1 MKSVMTHRFSQVPK
15 ADIPRSQFNRSHG
28 HKTTFDSGYLIPIY
42 LDEALPGDTFNMK
55 FNAFARMETLLK
67 PIMDNIYLDWF
78 FFACPYRLVWDNWE
92 KFNGEQDNP
101 GDSTDFIIPTV
112 TSPPASG
119 YDSLSV
125 SDYFGIPPGIP
136 DLEHSALWH
145 RMYNLTWNQWFR
157 DENLQVSVPFSK
169 DDGPDDPADYTLLRR
184 GKRHDYFTSCLPFAQ
199 KGPDVTLPLGTSA
212 PVGGDGG
219 YISFDYPAAGGSSS
233 IVSQTSG
240 AVSMGTP
247 PSVSDSLGVSAP
259 GTAGLLA
266 DLSNATAATINSIRE
281 AFQVQKLYERDARGG
296 TRYTELVLSHFGVSS
311 PDQRLQR
318 VEVLATGSTP
328 ITVHQVAS
336 QSDLQSINPDGPP
349 QANLAAFAT
358 ASVGGKGFVK
368 SFTEHT
374 LIMGMVSV
382 RADLTYQQGLNRMF
396 SRSTRFDFYWPAFAH
411 LGEQEV
417 LNKEIFAQGSLAAT
431 DDEVFGYIPRYDEM
445 RYKPSIIT
453 GKFRS
458 TDPQP
463 LDIWHLSQN
472 FINLPT
478 LSAQFIEDNPP
489 IDRIIA
495 VQDEPQFIFDSY
507 FDLKCARPMPT
518 YAVPG
523 LVDHF

>member
-1 MKSVMTHRFSQVPK
+1 MKSVMTHRFSQVPR
-15 ADIPRSQFNRSHG
+15 AEIPRSQFNRSHG

-67 PIMDNIYLDWF
+67 PIMDNVYLDWF
-78 FFACPYRLVWDNWE
+78 FFACPNRLVWDNWE

-101 GDSTDFIIPTV
+101 GDSTDFIIPTL
-112 TSPPASG
+112 TSPAATG
-119 YDSLSV
+119 YASLSV

-136 DLEHSALWH
+136 DLEHSTLWH

-157 DENLQVSVPFSK
+157 DENLQDSVPFTK
-169 DDGPDDPADYTLLRR
+169 DDGPDDPADYILLRR

-199 KGPDVTLPLGTSA
+199 KGPDVTLPLGQTA
-212 PVGGDGG
+212 PVIGIGAPSLTSDGLDNLG
-219 YISFDYPAAGGSSS
+219 FDGSIGNPDTRYTSNPAVTGAGRFNWRD
-233 IVSQTSG
+233 TSLE
-240 AVSMGTP
+240 T
-247 PSVSDSLGVSAP
+247 
-259 GTAGLLA
+259 
-266 DLSNATAATINSIRE
+266 DLSAATSATINSIRE

-328 ITVHQVAS
+328 ITIHQVAS
-336 QSDLQSINPDGPP
+336 QSDLQSIDPTASP

-472 FINLPT
+472 FANLPT

>member
-1 MKSVMTHRFSQVPK
+1 MNVMHV
-15 ADIPRSQFNRSHG
+15 
-28 HKTTFDSGYLIPIY
+28 
-42 LDEALPGDTFNMK
+42 E
-55 FNAFARMETLLK
+55 
-67 PIMDNIYLDWF
+67 
-78 FFACPYRLVWDNWE
+78 V
-92 KFNGEQDNP
+92 
-101 GDSTDFIIPTV
+101 
-112 TSPPASG
+112 
-119 YDSLSV
+119 
-125 SDYFGIPPGIP
+125 
-136 DLEHSALWH
+136 
-145 RMYNLTWNQWFR
+145 
-157 DENLQVSVPFSK
+157 
-169 DDGPDDPADYTLLRR
+169 
-184 GKRHDYFTSCLPFAQ
+184 
-199 KGPDVTLPLGTSA
+199 
-212 PVGGDGG
+212 
-219 YISFDYPAAGGSSS
+219 
-233 IVSQTSG
+233 
-240 AVSMGTP
+240 
-247 PSVSDSLGVSAP
+247 
-259 GTAGLLA
+259 
-266 DLSNATAATINSIRE
+266 
-281 AFQVQKLYERDARGG
+281 
-296 TRYTELVLSHFGVSS
+296 LVLSHFGVSS

-374 LIMGMVSV
+374 LIMGLVSV

-417 LNKEIFAQGSLAAT
+417 LNKEIYAQGSLAVT

-472 FINLPT
+472 FTNLPT
-478 LSAQFIEDNPP
+478 LSAQFIEDDPP
-489 IDRIIA
+489 IARIIA

-518 YAVPG
+518 YAIPG

>member
-67 PIMDNIYLDWF
+67 PIMDNIYMDWF
-78 FFACPYRLVWDNWE
+78 FFAGPYRLMWDNWE

-101 GDSTDFIIPTV
+101 ADSTDFIIPTL

-119 YDSLSV
+119 YDSLSL

-157 DENLQVSVPFSK
+157 DENLQDSAPFTK

-199 KGPDVTLPLGTSA
+199 KGPDVLLPLGAQAPIKMDALGGGTNNIVAFNDQTDTPYTVRHDGISA
-212 PVGGDGG
+212 TPV
-219 YISFDYPAAGGSSS
+219 YLSGS
-233 IVSQTSG
+233 QDSG
-240 AVSMGTP
+240 QNLAF
-247 PSVSDSLGVSAP
+247 
-259 GTAGLLA
+259 A
-266 DLSNATAATINSIRE
+266 DLTNATSATINTIRE

-318 VEVLATGSTP
+318 VELLATGSTP

-336 QSDLQSINPDGPP
+336 QSDLQAINPDAPP
-349 QANLAAFAT
+349 QANLAAYAT

-368 SFTEHT
+368 SFTEHC
-374 LIMGMVSV
+374 LIMGMVSI

-431 DDEVFGYIPRYDEM
+431 DDDVFGYIPRYDEM

-458 TDPQP
+458 TDPQT

-472 FINLPT
+472 FTNLPA

-489 IDRIIA
+489 IARVIA

>member
-101 GDSTDFIIPTV
+101 GDSTDFIIPTL

-119 YDSLSV
+119 YDPLSV

-157 DENLQVSVPFSK
+157 DENLQDSVPFSK
-169 DDGPDDPADYTLLRR
+169 DDGPDDSADYTLLRR

-199 KGPDVTLPLGTSA
+199 KGPDVLLPLGAQA
-212 PVGGDGG
+212 PIKMD
-219 YISFDYPAAGGSSS
+219 ILAGGANNLVAFNDETDNPYTVRQDGLSATAVFLSSAQDAG
-233 IVSQTSG
+233 QTL
-240 AVSMGTP
+240 AF
-247 PSVSDSLGVSAP
+247 
-259 GTAGLLA
+259 A
-266 DLSNATAATINSIRE
+266 DLTNATSATINTIRE

-318 VEVLATGSTP
+318 VEVLATGTTP

-336 QSDLQSINPDGPP
+336 QSDLQAINPDAPP

-368 SFTEHT
+368 SFTEHA

-431 DDEVFGYIPRYDEM
+431 DDDVFGYIPRYDEM

-472 FINLPT
+472 FTNLPT

>member
-1 MKSVMTHRFSQVPK
+1 MKSVMTHRFSQVPR
-15 ADIPRSQFNRSHG
+15 AEIPRSQFNRSHG

-101 GDSTDFIIPTV
+101 GDSTDFIIPTI
-112 TSPPASG
+112 TSPPTSG

-157 DENLQVSVPFSK
+157 DENLQDSVAFSK

-184 GKRHDYFTSCLPFAQ
+184 GKRHDYFSSCLPFAQ
-199 KGPDVTLPLGTSA
+199 KGPDVTLPLGSSA
-212 PVGGDGG
+212 PITASSELRIRDTLDNTGEIRPVVLDNDGLNLRT
-219 YISFDYPAAGGSSS
+219 SSAG
-233 IVSQTSG
+233 
-240 AVSMGTP
+240 MTP
-247 PSVSDSLGVSAP
+247 GNTFYHD
-259 GTAGLLA
+259 GLAA
-266 DLSNATAATINSIRE
+266 DLTNATAATINSIRE

-431 DDEVFGYIPRYDEM
+431 DDDVFGYIPRYDEM

-458 TDPQP
+458 TDPQS

-472 FINLPT
+472 FTNLPT

>member
-15 ADIPRSQFNRSHG
+15 AEIPRSQFNRSHG

-101 GDSTDFIIPTV
+101 GDSTDFIIPTL

-136 DLEHSALWH
+136 DLEHSVLWH

-157 DENLQVSVPFSK
+157 DENLQDSVPFNK
-169 DDGPDDPADYTLLRR
+169 EDGPDDPADYTLLRR

-199 KGPDVTLPLGTSA
+199 KGPDVTLPLGTDAPIVGIAQEESA
-212 PVGGDGG
+212 LGPGGSLSDPYTGDPITPTTNYRELWATDG
-219 YISFDYPAAGGSSS
+219 DYPR
-233 IVSQTSG
+233 VY
-240 AVSMGTP
+240 
-247 PSVSDSLGVSAP
+247 
-259 GTAGLLA
+259 A
-266 DLSNATAATINSIRE
+266 DLNNATAATINSIRE

-374 LIMGMVSV
+374 LIMGLVSV

-417 LNKEIFAQGSLAAT
+417 LNKEIYAQGSLAVT

-472 FINLPT
+472 FTNLPT
-478 LSAQFIEDNPP
+478 LSAQFIEDDPP
-489 IDRIIA
+489 IARIIA

-518 YAVPG
+518 YAIPG